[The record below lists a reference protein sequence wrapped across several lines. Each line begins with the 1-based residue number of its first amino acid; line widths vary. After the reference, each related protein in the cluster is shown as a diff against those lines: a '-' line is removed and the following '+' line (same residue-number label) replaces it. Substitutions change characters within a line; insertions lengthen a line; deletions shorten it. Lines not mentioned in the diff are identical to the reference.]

1 MPEFTWRMFT
11 EFESAWNFT
20 LIWRVFLFT
29 AWSLWGFSYLAVSL
43 CLRVGCRRRRSFFLS
58 LTFATAAGGHNVMTE
73 TAWVSS
79 GTLSMCLQLKNT
91 LPLSFQR
98 KRSLLFWLLVTDL
111 LSTTSFRTLKFRV
124 LIIWSTWIFTV
135 VFNCWQ
141 FGSLLRAV
149 SWSYKANTVWSWTEF
164 STFDLYNHS
173 RILSES
179 TSLTDNKVWSR
190 LTSKSW
196 TSSFCELFEN
206 KVESPCTASWAPVA
220 RKCS

>member
-1 MPEFTWRMFT
+1 MTDVYR
-11 EFESAWNFT
+11 
-20 LIWRVFLFT
+20 IWIGMKFHSYSTSFPVYCVIPVRVFVPRRQ
-29 AWSLWGFSYLAVSL
+29 SLP
-43 CLRVGCRRRRSFFLS
+43 
-58 LTFATAAGGHNVMTE
+58 
-73 TAWVSS
+73 SS
-79 GTLSMCLQLKNT
+79 GMQEKTIVLSVSDLFHRCWRPYCHDWNCMSLLWNIVHVPSTENT

-98 KRSLLFWLLVTDL
+98 RLSFLFWLLVTDL

-124 LIIWSTWIFTV
+124 LIIWSTWFFTT

-141 FGSLLRAV
+141 FG

-164 STFDLYNHS
+164 STFDLFHPS
-173 RILSES
+173 RIISES
-179 TSLTDNKVWSR
+179 TSLTDNKVWSH

-196 TSSFCELFEN
+196 TSSFRKLIVN